1 MRERFAINIFVVV
14 ETLLE
19 QERGR
24 SALFS
29 IPPSVQVKRKRMVV
43 ANVHRAFHVTSKK
56 ARSSISLEIRQA
68 RDTVN
73 AYQISQ
79 RNREDQLNM

>member
-1 MRERFAINIFVVV
+1 MRERFAFNIFVVV
-14 ETLLE
+14 EILLG

-43 ANVHRAFHVTSKK
+43 ANAYRAFHVFLKK
-56 ARSSISLEIRQA
+56 TRSSISLEIRQA
-68 RDTVN
+68 RDIEN